1 MKNIGVSSE
10 AWKDLSLIKLREGFK
25 TLGITLDYVLEQY
38 KKKGGNN
45 KNGILTKVQTPRSN

>member
-45 KNGILTKVQTPRSN
+45 KNGIQTKVQTPRSD